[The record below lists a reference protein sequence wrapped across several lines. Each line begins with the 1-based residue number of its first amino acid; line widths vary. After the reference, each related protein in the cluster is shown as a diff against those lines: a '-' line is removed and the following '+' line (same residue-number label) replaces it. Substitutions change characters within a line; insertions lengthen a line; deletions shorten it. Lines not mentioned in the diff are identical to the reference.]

1 VTEVLLVTAPADQLP
16 AASKQ
21 QILLQLLQTL
31 LNKVGG
37 EEDTAPGLAH
47 LLSSAVLLLLTALR
61 QTYDAVPD
69 RAAVMSDTFVGLL
82 DTTTAA
88 VTTQQQQGGAFSAS
102 LHVILKGLIGWILS
116 KGAGNQVIRT
126 NIYSA
131 LLAYLRIGKTTAALT
146 AHSSH
151 QLELSEAGKLQKAN
165 LDIVLGQGGPALLEI
180 VARDA
185 SSGHEVRR
193 MLALALLDELV
204 VLDRLG
210 ACTRFL
216 TDQGFL
222 RHLIDSLLVD
232 EAALVDL
239 LTQQPGGNIRDLCV
253 FEAKLGLLARVAAR
267 PQGAELL
274 LQAGLMAR
282 LAEFSVLD
290 LRPEPDAA
298 FLLQKAT
305 TEEGDET
312 AGSAALSRYHSIL
325 FPVLRLCESVLA
337 SLGSENRSAAAQS
350 LHFLTGH
357 EEVVALILRGST
369 ARASLAPALLQELA
383 LLTAVVS
390 RAATLDLRSEAAAMD
405 ATSFELSGQLARIQ
419 RQMLSLLQLF
429 QVNESLVATLEEDVA
444 RSGAGLSRSLLVMQI
459 VANVVSYSRA
469 VVSAGGSSAR
479 SCRLV
484 VSPALL
490 EVAEGGG
497 SQATGRPAS
506 LGLLVMTTRHL
517 AAQLAKIQVG
527 SPSFPTLACLPL
539 VSRNRMPLGL
549 FFMAVHA
556 LVPTVTQTQIMLCI
570 YDPR

>member
-1 VTEVLLVTAPADQLP
+1 MTEVLLVTAPADQLP

-82 DTTTAA
+82 DTTAAA

-131 LLAYLRIGKTTAALT
+131 LLAYLRIGKTTAAL
-146 AHSSH
+146 ASPHSSH

-165 LDIVLGQGGPALLEI
+165 LDIILGQGGPALLEI

-305 TEEGDET
+305 TTEDGDET

-429 QVNESLVATLEEDVA
+429 QLNESLVATLEEDA
-444 RSGAGLSRSLLVMQI
+444 DRSGAGLSRSLLVMQI

-517 AAQLAKIQVG
+517 AAQLAKTQVCP
-527 SPSFPTLACLPL
+527 PSFPTLACLK
-539 VSRNRMPLGL
+539 G
-549 FFMAVHA
+549 AQA
-556 LVPTVTQTQIMLCI
+556 
-570 YDPR
+570 

>member
-1 VTEVLLVTAPADQLP
+1 
-16 AASKQ
+16 
-21 QILLQLLQTL
+21 
-31 LNKVGG
+31 
-37 EEDTAPGLAH
+37 
-47 LLSSAVLLLLTALR
+47 
-61 QTYDAVPD
+61 
-69 RAAVMSDTFVGLL
+69 
-82 DTTTAA
+82 
-88 VTTQQQQGGAFSAS
+88 
-102 LHVILKGLIGWILS
+102 
-116 KGAGNQVIRT
+116 
-126 NIYSA
+126 
-131 LLAYLRIGKTTAALT
+131 
-146 AHSSH
+146 
-151 QLELSEAGKLQKAN
+151 
-165 LDIVLGQGGPALLEI
+165 
-180 VARDA
+180 
-185 SSGHEVRR
+185 
-193 MLALALLDELV
+193 
-204 VLDRLG
+204 
-210 ACTRFL
+210 
-216 TDQGFL
+216 
-222 RHLIDSLLVD
+222 
-232 EAALVDL
+232 
-239 LTQQPGGNIRDLCV
+239 
-253 FEAKLGLLARVAAR
+253 
-267 PQGAELL
+267 
-274 LQAGLMAR
+274 
-282 LAEFSVLD
+282 
-290 LRPEPDAA
+290 
-298 FLLQKAT
+298 
-305 TEEGDET
+305 
-312 AGSAALSRYHSIL
+312 
-325 FPVLRLCESVLA
+325 VLRLCESVLA

-429 QVNESLVATLEEDVA
+429 QLNESLVATLEEDA
-444 RSGAGLSRSLLVMQI
+444 AADRTGSGAGLSRSLLVMQI

>member
-1 VTEVLLVTAPADQLP
+1 MTAPADQLP

-82 DTTTAA
+82 DTTAAA

-131 LLAYLRIGKTTAALT
+131 LLAYLRIGKTAALT

-305 TEEGDET
+305 TTEEGDET
-312 AGSAALSRYHSIL
+312 VGGAALSRYHSIL
-325 FPVLRLCESVLA
+325 FPVLRTCESVLA

-429 QVNESLVATLEEDVA
+429 QLNESLVATLEEDA
-444 RSGAGLSRSLLVMQI
+444 AADRTRSGAGGLSRSLLVMQI

-517 AAQLAKIQVG
+517 AAQLAKTQVC
-527 SPSFPTLACLPL
+527 SPSFRTPACSVSDPYSFDTDPDPT
-539 VSRNRMPLGL
+539 
-549 FFMAVHA
+549 F
-556 LVPTVTQTQIMLCI
+556 
-570 YDPR
+570 